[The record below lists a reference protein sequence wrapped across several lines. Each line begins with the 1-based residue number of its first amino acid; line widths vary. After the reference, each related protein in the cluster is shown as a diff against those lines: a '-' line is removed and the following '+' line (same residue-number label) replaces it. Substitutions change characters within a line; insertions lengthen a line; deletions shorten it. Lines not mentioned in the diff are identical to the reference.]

1 MSSFEST
8 NYTEIAGT
16 HLFRNNAK
24 AIEISNGYWE
34 KAKENNLT
42 HLKVDVRGRNELYN
56 IKGTDQEIINL
67 CSFSYLGLNSHPA
80 IIQGAIDA
88 LNEEKV
94 LHLGIV
100 TLRIRLGLK
109 QRVEDE
115 LSSLYNTT
123 VLQVLSASVA
133 NAGILPVLASGHLS
147 DGKPLAMV
155 FDRFCHFSMAYV
167 KPICADEAPVFTCP
181 NNDLNY
187 IEDMCK
193 KYPRVAYIT
202 DGVYSMGGIATL
214 QGLLDLQEKYG
225 LFLYFDDSHSISIK
239 GKYGEG
245 YIASQLDEINDRTVI
260 VGSLGKGF
268 GASGGMILLGPGK
281 HADILRRYGGPIG
294 WSQDMNVAGLGAILA
309 SIEVHR
315 SSELGEL
322 QAKLQDN
329 IALFD
334 ELIPTEYAGN
344 GFPIRIVKFGNEED
358 AIQASKE
365 MFAQGFYSA
374 PVYFPIVERGKAG
387 IRLMIRA
394 NIDRE
399 DIVRLCDCINNTLN
413 KIKRS
418 ATN

>member
-1 MSSFEST
+1 MSSFET
-8 NYTEIAGT
+8 ANYNEIKGT
-16 HLFRNNAK
+16 HKFRNNAK
-24 AIEISNGYWE
+24 AIEISNKHWE

-42 HLKVDVRGRNELYN
+42 HLKVKVKGRNELYN
-56 IKGTDQEIINL
+56 IKGTDKEVINL
-67 CSFSYLGLNSHPA
+67 CSFSYLGLNSHPD
-80 IIQGAIDA
+80 IIQAAIDA
-88 LNEEKV
+88 LHEESV

-100 TLRIRLGLK
+100 TLRIRLGMK

-115 LSSLYNTT
+115 LSDLYNTT
-123 VLQVLSASVA
+123 VIQVLSASVA

-193 KYPRVAYIT
+193 KYPRVAYVT

-214 QGLLDLQEKYG
+214 KGLLDLQEKYG

-239 GKYGEG
+239 GKHGEG

-268 GASGGMILLGPGK
+268 GASGGMVLLGPGK
-281 HADILRRYGGPIG
+281 HADILRRYGGPMG
-294 WSQDMNVAGLGAILA
+294 WSQDMNVAGLGAILG
-309 SIEVHR
+309 SIKIHR
-315 SSELGEL
+315 SPELGQL
-322 QAKLQDN
+322 QQKLQDN

-334 ELIPTEYAGN
+334 KLIPNEYAGN
-344 GFPIRIVKFGNEED
+344 GFPIRIVKFGAEEE
-358 AIQASKE
+358 AIRASKA
-365 MFAQGFYSA
+365 MFEQGFYTA

-387 IRLMIRA
+387 IRIMIRA
-394 NIDRE
+394 NIDQE
-399 DIVRLCDCINNTLN
+399 DIVRLCDSIKSIAG
-413 KIKRS
+413 KIQQERG
-418 ATN
+418 N